1 MGKEAESP
9 VFDRNQAICGE
20 DGLSANTLLGPEIV
34 VRILLASYR
43 SVGLKSPRELLMEYG

>member
-1 MGKEAESP
+1 MGKEAEYP

-34 VRILLASYR
+34 VRTLLASYR